1 METKIKKKTDLSIIQ
16 VTNVTSTRFAEAY
29 NSEKKGVSYG
39 QDNRYPD
46 YLYGLYTDAPT
57 QQAIIDAKTAFTMG
71 DGVIGG
77 EKIINATGETI
88 EDVLHKCV
96 FDLHLFGGFAI
107 QVVYNLGGEIAE
119 LYWADFT
126 KLRISR
132 DGKKIY
138 WRDDWAGYQSDEIE
152 YDAFNPNMTEKTTQI
167 YYYRGF
173 SCRSVYPV
181 PCYISAI
188 DAIQTEIE
196 VQHYH
201 LNNIN
206 NGFAANTIINFNGG
220 VPDEEEKKK
229 LEEKINKK
237 FNGADNAGKTLISWN
252 ENKDCAVT
260 IAKIEDDNIDK
271 KFLQLAKDTQESIF
285 VAHRVTSG
293 TLLGRLPTN
302 TGFTKNEY
310 REAFE
315 VFNKTVIQP
324 YQKMILAVMKKILP
338 SVELSISPFT
348 IPNNEG

>member
-1 METKIKKKTDLSIIQ
+1 M
-16 VTNVTSTRFAEAY
+16 
-29 NSEKKGVSYG
+29 
-39 QDNRYPD
+39 
-46 YLYGLYTDAPT
+46 
-57 QQAIIDAKTAFTMG
+57 
-71 DGVIGG
+71 
-77 EKIINATGETI
+77 
-88 EDVLHKCV
+88 
-96 FDLHLFGGFAI
+96 
-107 QVVYNLGGEIAE
+107 
-119 LYWADFT
+119 
-126 KLRISR
+126 
-132 DGKKIY
+132 
-138 WRDDWAGYQSDEIE
+138 
-152 YDAFNPNMTEKTTQI
+152 
-167 YYYRGF
+167 
-173 SCRSVYPV
+173 
-181 PCYISAI
+181 
-188 DAIQTEIE
+188 
-196 VQHYH
+196 
-201 LNNIN
+201 NNIN